1 MQKGGVTGREQDN
14 TRESLLYFEGPL
26 EVQGLFEYLFNES
39 KKVCGDECDVPL
51 LMAPAAFPGA
61 CLKQLHPKV
70 CSSLISQASSHLKSL
85 ATQKKRKEKTTP
97 FGVKI
102 MRSQVLYRAAQFA
115 TQNKCKLQWEAAGYK
130 ANKLCPNTRK
140 V

>member
-14 TRESLLYFEGPL
+14 SRESLMYFEGPL

-70 CSSLISQASSHLKSL
+70 CSQASSHLRSL
-85 ATQKKRKEKTTP
+85 TIQT
-97 FGVKI
+97 
-102 MRSQVLYRAAQFA
+102 
-115 TQNKCKLQWEAAGYK
+115 KCKLQWEAAAYK
-130 ANKLCPNTRK
+130 ANSARLCANARTM
-140 V
+140 